1 MARRNVGIAR
11 VPMQDDLGH
20 HMVPDRMRYLER
32 WDLPGTELY
41 VDDEVGDGQLTS
53 TGRGFPVIALLG
65 HAGGVLH
72 NVTWQAPAGVW
83 TATERVQIKAKLA
96 EVLANRDQFELG
108 GMRFRP
114 HVATDRL
121 SGQPMV
127 YVYRTDVH
135 PEALVAVSGPA
146 GLALTPEHRYLDV
159 ATLGQATKECL
170 AGRAAP

>member
-1 MARRNVGIAR
+1 VTRPSVGTAR
-11 VPMQDDLGH
+11 VPAQGDPGH
-20 HMVPDRMRYLER
+20 HMVPDRMRYVER

-53 TGRGFPVIALLG
+53 TGRGFPVMALIG

-72 NVTWQAPAGVW
+72 NVIWQAPAGAW

-96 EVLANRDQFELG
+96 EVLANRDRFNLG

-114 HVATDRL
+114 HVAADPS

-127 YVYRTDVH
+127 YVYRTDLY

-146 GLALTPEHRYLDV
+146 GLVLTPEHRYLDV
-159 ATLGQATKECL
+159 ATLDCATKECL
-170 AGRAAP
+170 AERGAP

>member
-1 MARRNVGIAR
+1 M
-11 VPMQDDLGH
+11 
-20 HMVPDRMRYLER
+20 ER
-32 WDLPGTELY
+32 WNLPGTELY

-53 TGRGFPVIALLG
+53 TGRGFPVMAFIG
-65 HAGGVLH
+65 HAGGVLR
-72 NVTWQAPAGVW
+72 NVTWQAPAGAW

-114 HVATDRL
+114 HVATDPS

-127 YVYRTDVH
+127 YVYRTDVY

-146 GLALTPEHRYLDV
+146 GLVLTPEHRYLDV
-159 ATLGQATKECL
+159 ATLDQTTKERL
-170 AGRAAP
+170 AGRSAP

>member
-1 MARRNVGIAR
+1 
-11 VPMQDDLGH
+11 MQDDLGH

>member
-1 MARRNVGIAR
+1 MTKPSVGIAG
-11 VPMQDDLGH
+11 VPAQDDPGH
-20 HMVPDRMRYLER
+20 HMVPDRMRHVER

-41 VDDEVGDGQLTS
+41 VDDAVGDGQLTS
-53 TGRGFPVIALLG
+53 TGRGFPVMALLG

-72 NVTWQAPAGVW
+72 NVTWQAPAGAW

-96 EVLANRDQFELG
+96 EVLANREQFALG

-114 HVATDRL
+114 HVTIDPS

-127 YVYRTDVH
+127 YVYRTDVR

-146 GLALTPEHRYLDV
+146 GLVLTLEHRYLDV
-159 ATLGQATKECL
+159 ATLDQAAKECL
-170 AGRAAP
+170 AGRGAP